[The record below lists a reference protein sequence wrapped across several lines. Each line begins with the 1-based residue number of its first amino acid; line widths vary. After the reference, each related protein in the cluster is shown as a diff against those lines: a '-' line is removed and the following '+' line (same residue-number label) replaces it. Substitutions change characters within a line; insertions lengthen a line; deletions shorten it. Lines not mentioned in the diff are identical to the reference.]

1 MNIKVVDES
10 KPDVFVVDE
19 SRPDVFE
26 EKVNEL
32 LKMGYKISSTSCGFV
47 NSEAYDF
54 CSVYQ
59 AILIKE

>member
-1 MNIKVVDES
+1 MDIKVVDET
-10 KPDVFVVDE
+10 KIN
-19 SRPDVFE
+19 VFE
-26 EKVNEL
+26 VKVNEL

-59 AILIKE
+59 AILVKE

>member
-10 KPDVFVVDE
+10 K
-19 SRPDVFE
+19 PDVFE

>member
-1 MNIKVVDES
+1 MNIKVVEES
-10 KPDVFVVDE
+10 KPN
-19 SRPDVFE
+19 VFE

>member
-1 MNIKVVDES
+1 MNIKVVDET
-10 KPDVFVVDE
+10 E
-19 SRPDVFE
+19 INVFE
-26 EKVNEL
+26 TKVNEL